1 MSPRPTVAFDLDG
14 TLVDTA
20 PDLLAALNTVLSEAG
35 LAPISMEDAHGLFGG
50 GARVLIERG
59 LTFHGMRPD
68 AADMERMFARFL
80 EFYEDHLADHSKA
93 FPGAAEMLEQ
103 LAAGDAHLVVVT
115 NKYERFAVKLLSM
128 LGLAARF
135 SVIAGPDTFGVRKP
149 DPGHLLGAVARAGG
163 SPARTIMI
171 GDSMTD
177 VATARAARVPV
188 IAVSYGYRDR
198 EAAALGADR
207 LIDRLDE
214 VPAALAE
221 LLR

>member
-14 TLVDTA
+14 TLVDSA

-35 LAPISMEDAHGLFGG
+35 LATLSADDARGLYGG

-59 LTFHGMRPD
+59 LAFQGVRPE
-68 AADMERMFARFL
+68 ATVVEQMFARFL
-80 EFYEDHLADHSKA
+80 EFYEEHIADYSKP

-103 LAAGDAHLVVVT
+103 LTAGDAHLVVVT
-115 NKYERFAVKLLSM
+115 NKYERFAVKLLAS
-128 LGLAARF
+128 LDLASRF
-135 SVIAGPDTFGVRKP
+135 AVIAGPDTFGVRKP

-163 SPARTIMI
+163 NPVRTIMV

-177 VATARAARVPV
+177 IATARAAKVPV
-188 IAVSYGYRDR
+188 IAVSYGYRDV

-207 LIDRLDE
+207 LVDRLDE
-214 VPAALAE
+214 LPAAVAE
-221 LLR
+221 LLG